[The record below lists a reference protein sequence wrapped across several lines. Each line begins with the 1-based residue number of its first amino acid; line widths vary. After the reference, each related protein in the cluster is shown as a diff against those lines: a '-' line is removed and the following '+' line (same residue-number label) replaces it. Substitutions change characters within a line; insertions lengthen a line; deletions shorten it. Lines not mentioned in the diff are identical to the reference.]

1 MTTLKR
7 SALFLG
13 PLLAVLCPALIDIPA
28 HPQAPF
34 MLGIALWMS
43 IWWLTECVP
52 LAVTALIPLV
62 AFPLTGIAT
71 ATETAPRYMT
81 SIMFLFVGGF
91 LISQSLERTGLHRRI
106 ALNVLSRFHHSPFQ
120 ILLGFALGTAFL
132 SMWISNTATALLM
145 VTIAITVIGCLDR
158 VLDAKAMAVMST
170 TLLLAIAYAA
180 NIGGMGTPVGTVPN
194 LVFLEIIR
202 GVDPGKVPSFMQWMM
217 IGVPLVIVGLAVVLY
232 LLNRRVRRIEWTA
245 GSFDHL
251 DDELHELSKIRPDE
265 RFVAWLFGL
274 TALAWMTRE
283 GIKGDGFSIPGWSA
297 LLPYKGIDDGTVAMF
312 SALLLFLIPVQQG
325 KPILRHEAIGK
336 LPWEI
341 LILLGGGFALAMGMK
356 SSGLSHWVGEQM
368 GFLAG
373 VPLPVTLLCIA
384 LAITFLTEITSNT
397 ATTQVMLPILAAVAL
412 AGNFDVTD
420 MLLVATFSA
429 SCAFMLPVATPPNA
443 IIFATGHVKMEDM
456 VKVGIRLNLIM
467 PFVVVA
473 VILLLRPVF
482 P

>member
-7 SALFLG
+7 RALFLG
-13 PLLAVLCPALIDIPA
+13 PLLAIVCPALIDIPA

-34 MLGIALWMS
+34 MMGIALWMA

-71 ATETAPRYMT
+71 AMETAPRYMT
-81 SIMFLFVGGF
+81 SIMFLFIGGF
-91 LISQSLERTGLHRRI
+91 LISQSLERTGLHHRI

-120 ILLGFALGTAFL
+120 ILLGFALSTAFL
-132 SMWISNTATALLM
+132 SMWISNTATTMLM
-145 VTIAITVIGCLDR
+145 VTIAITVIGCLDEI
-158 VLDAKAMAVMST
+158 LDARPMAMMSSA
-170 TLLLAIAYAA
+170 LLLTIAYSA

-202 GVDPGKVPSFMQWMM
+202 SADPGRAPSFMQWMM
-217 IGVPLVIVGLAVVLY
+217 IGVPMVIAGLVVVLY
-232 LLNRRVRRIEWTA
+232 LLNRRVSEINWTA
-245 GSFDHL
+245 GSFDSL
-251 DDELHELSKIRPDE
+251 DYELQELSKIRPDE
-265 RFVAWLFGL
+265 KFVAWLLGL
-274 TALAWMTRE
+274 TAIAWITRE
-283 GIKGDGFSIPGWSA
+283 GIRGEEFSIPGWST
-297 LLPYKGIDDGTVAMF
+297 LLPYQGVDDGTVAIF

-356 SSGLSHWVGEQM
+356 SSGLSLWIGEQM
-368 GFLAG
+368 GFLVN
-373 VPLPVTLLCIA
+373 VPLPVMLLGIA
-384 LAITFLTEITSNT
+384 LVITFITEITSNT
-397 ATTQVMLPILAAVAL
+397 ATTQVMLPILVAVAS
-412 AGNFDVTD
+412 AGNYDVTD

-443 IIFATGHVKMEDM
+443 IVFASGHVKMEDM
-456 VKVGIRLNLIM
+456 VKIGIRLNLIM
-467 PFVVVA
+467 PFVVV
-473 VILLLRPVF
+473 VIVWLLRPLF